1 MGTVPLKGTFN
12 SFAFNTD
19 QHTKNK
25 KNRGMKAYFIVFVS
39 LYTLS
44 GNNNNTSFTPSR
56 LSLGCPQ
63 PTLDTQKL
71 DIQYVQIRI
80 TEYCHTSMHSVWY
93 PKIEHIHRENII
105 KNGGDSHWFFFHS
118 KWRRWPRDVRA
129 HLAPNDSIVLVC
141 ILVFAKYFV
150 K

>member
-1 MGTVPLKGTFN
+1 
-12 SFAFNTD
+12 
-19 QHTKNK
+19 
-25 KNRGMKAYFIVFVS
+25 MKAYFIVFVS

-105 KNGGDSHWFFFHS
+105 KNGGGSHWVFFSFKMAALTPWRQGPSRTKRFNCFGVHS
-118 KWRRWPRDVRA
+118 GFRKIFRKIMVQSP
-129 HLAPNDSIVLVC
+129 
-141 ILVFAKYFV
+141 
-150 K
+150 